1 MTKYT
6 RIVVFE
12 TKSGDRYVTSPLYL
26 PIGPGKVDTDV
37 CDVSW
42 STLRIIYEGAR
53 TYLDF
58 VKANVEVFSHI
69 KAAYTDGVLNP
80 PVIYRLKKNEPL
92 PPAHVYVYLH
102 EKNEKVTAKSVVAD
116 IKAAM
121 ETRAK
126 LNAIVSDIQNTLRI
140 EEKLDL
146 DCALDFANA
155 CYMLGWKVDGDKLYN
170 EKGTLV
176 SEKRFDIEIPGTK
189 EKLLAF
195 VQKCNP
201 SQSGGMWSDPGYI
214 LDFVLDE
221 RAGTVVIVFLE
232 D

>member
-42 STLRIIYEGAR
+42 STLREIYEGAR

-92 PPAHVYVYLH
+92 PPAHVYVYLR

-116 IKAAM
+116 IKAAHG
-121 ETRAK
+121 
-126 LNAIVSDIQNTLRI
+126 N
-140 EEKLDL
+140 
-146 DCALDFANA
+146 
-155 CYMLGWKVDGDKLYN
+155 
-170 EKGTLV
+170 
-176 SEKRFDIEIPGTK
+176 
-189 EKLLAF
+189 
-195 VQKCNP
+195 
-201 SQSGGMWSDPGYI
+201 SGKTQCHR
-214 LDFVLDE
+214 V
-221 RAGTVVIVFLE
+221 
-232 D
+232 